1 MTVKKRRT
9 ENVASAIKKWIVEQ
23 KLQPGDRLPNEVEV
37 MEMFDASKSTVREA
51 MRLLDAQGLLQ
62 TKTGPKGGAFVSEVS
77 EEKAQMLLSNYLFF
91 KETSIEDL
99 YQLRLALEPQLAAS
113 LAGKLTSNQLE
124 ELKDQTKL
132 YAEPPRDIYEE
143 REHHLA
149 SIEFHRILASFS
161 SNELLKLVIRFTA
174 QMLSDMTIYKKLYEP
189 ENYDLWR
196 TGIDSQL
203 SLIEALRV
211 GDSEMAYK
219 VMQKHMKTALK
230 LMKLQEVEMENR
242 FLDVI

>member
-1 MTVKKRRT
+1 LTVKKRRT

-37 MEMFDASKSTVREA
+37 MEMFDASKSTVRES

-62 TKTGPKGGAFVSEVS
+62 TKTGPKGGVFVSEVS

-113 LAGKLTSNQLE
+113 LAGKLTSNQLK

-149 SIEFHRILASFS
+149 
-161 SNELLKLVIRFTA
+161 
-174 QMLSDMTIYKKLYEP
+174 
-189 ENYDLWR
+189 
-196 TGIDSQL
+196 
-203 SLIEALRV
+203 
-211 GDSEMAYK
+211 
-219 VMQKHMKTALK
+219 
-230 LMKLQEVEMENR
+230 
-242 FLDVI
+242 